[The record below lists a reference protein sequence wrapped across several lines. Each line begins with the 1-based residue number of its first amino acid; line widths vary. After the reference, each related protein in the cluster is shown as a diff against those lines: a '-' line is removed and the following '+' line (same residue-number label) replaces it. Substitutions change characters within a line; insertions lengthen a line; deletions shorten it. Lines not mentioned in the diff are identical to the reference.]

1 MHEKYVEVIV
11 PLPVKGSFT
20 YSIEGLDDNISIG
33 KRVVVQFGARKIYT
47 GIVIDIHNNKP
58 EYKIKKVLEV
68 IDDNVLVDPIQIKF
82 WKWISLYYISTL
94 GDVMNAAIP
103 ASLKL
108 ASESKII
115 IHPYFDGD
123 ISGLNS
129 KEIKIVESLTSKI
142 ELNIN
147 DIVLLLHQNLVFP
160 IINNLIRKEIIQI
173 KEELIDS
180 FKFKV
185 IKTVQ
190 LVGQDF
196 ESYYRKIKNAKK
208 QEELLNFIISNHTK
222 FPNKKW
228 IVSEVLK
235 KSGISRSVLNALIEK
250 NILMIES
257 HEISRLTSGV
267 NKLEKL
273 RNLTIEQERSIR
285 EIRKSFKEKDVCLL
299 HGVTSSGKTEI
310 YIKLIEE
317 QIKKGK
323 QVLYLLPEIALTTQ
337 IINKLKKYFGNDVG
351 VYHSNL
357 SNSERVEV
365 WNAVK
370 EKDDNK
376 MTYKII
382 LGARSSLFLPFKD
395 LGLVLVDEE
404 HDQSFKQHNPTPR
417 YHARD
422 SSIYLASLYNAKVLL
437 GSATPS
443 IETYYNAINKKYGHV
458 ELNVRY
464 GDLPLPKIHIVDIRK
479 LHLKRK
485 MQYHFSP
492 FLIENIRDCLINN
505 RQVILFQNRRGYAP
519 ILECDSCNWSVR
531 CKHCDVSLTYHK
543 YIKSLRC
550 HYCGYTNKIFQR
562 CQNCRDGEMI
572 DKGFGTEQIEEDIKS
587 LFPNASVE
595 RMDHDTTRG
604 KYSYKEIIHRF
615 ESRSVDILIGTQMV
629 TKGLDFDNVH
639 LVGILNADS
648 MLKFPDFRSLER
660 SYQLMSQVS
669 GRSGRKEE
677 RGQVIIQTYDNQHEI
692 INHYRLKGIS
702 IGDGKNRRVRIY
714 SN

>member
-1 MHEKYVEVIV
+1 MHEKYVEVVV

-47 GIVIDIHNNKP
+47 GIVIDLHNNKP

-68 IDDNVLVDPIQIKF
+68 IDDNVLVCPIQIKF

-123 ISGLNS
+123 ISELNS
-129 KEIKIVESLTSKI
+129 KEIKIVESLTSKL
-142 ELNIN
+142 ELSIN
-147 DIVLLLHQNLVFP
+147 DIVLLLNQNLVFP

-173 KEELIDS
+173 KEELVDS

-185 IKTVQ
+185 IKTVH

-196 ESYYRKIKNAKK
+196 ESYYKKLKNAKK
-208 QEELLNFIISNHTK
+208 QEKLLNFIISNHIK

-250 NILMIES
+250 SILRLES

-273 RNLTIEQERSIR
+273 PDLTIEQERSIS

-337 IINKLKKYFGNDVG
+337 IINKLQKYFGNDVG

-357 SNSERVEV
+357 SN
-365 WNAVK
+365 
-370 EKDDNK
+370 
-376 MTYKII
+376 
-382 LGARSSLFLPFKD
+382 
-395 LGLVLVDEE
+395 
-404 HDQSFKQHNPTPR
+404 
-417 YHARD
+417 
-422 SSIYLASLYNAKVLL
+422 
-437 GSATPS
+437 
-443 IETYYNAINKKYGHV
+443 
-458 ELNVRY
+458 
-464 GDLPLPKIHIVDIRK
+464 
-479 LHLKRK
+479 
-485 MQYHFSP
+485 
-492 FLIENIRDCLINN
+492 
-505 RQVILFQNRRGYAP
+505 
-519 ILECDSCNWSVR
+519 
-531 CKHCDVSLTYHK
+531 
-543 YIKSLRC
+543 
-550 HYCGYTNKIFQR
+550 
-562 CQNCRDGEMI
+562 
-572 DKGFGTEQIEEDIKS
+572 
-587 LFPNASVE
+587 
-595 RMDHDTTRG
+595 
-604 KYSYKEIIHRF
+604 
-615 ESRSVDILIGTQMV
+615 
-629 TKGLDFDNVH
+629 
-639 LVGILNADS
+639 
-648 MLKFPDFRSLER
+648 
-660 SYQLMSQVS
+660 
-669 GRSGRKEE
+669 
-677 RGQVIIQTYDNQHEI
+677 
-692 INHYRLKGIS
+692 
-702 IGDGKNRRVRIY
+702 
-714 SN
+714 